1 MSSQKLPQ
9 QMIGVALRDNVMTI
23 QLATASVTARLS
35 GLPGR
40 AIVTARGHHF
50 IVDSPPPL
58 GGPNEEIN
66 PMDVLLAALATC
78 GTFVCE
84 RAAAEMNVPLEAVAV
99 TAAGDFDPRGVCGEP
114 VDPRVQA
121 LRVRLALTGPTEA
134 QAKALAQAFQ
144 TRCPVYTTL
153 SRAAPIELEIVVEP
167 APPKYGK
174 EQKMKVLR
182 CRDAGFDC
190 EHVVRAESE
199 EELLQQ
205 VAEHAQTVH
214 HLEVTPELVEQV
226 KSLIREE

>member
-1 MSSQKLPQ
+1 ML
-9 QMIGVALRDNVMTI
+9 MTT
-23 QLATASVTARLS
+23 QLATASVISRLS
-35 GLPGR
+35 NLPGR
-40 AIVTARGHHF
+40 AMVTARGHHF

-66 PMDVLLAALATC
+66 PIDVLLSALATC

-84 RAAAEMNVPLEAVAV
+84 TAAAELDIPLTGVAV

-114 VDPRVQA
+114 VDPRLQA
-121 LRVRLALTGPTEA
+121 FRVRLGLTGPTEA
-134 QAKALAQAFQ
+134 QAETLAKAFQ

-153 SRAAPIELEIVVEP
+153 SRAAPIELEFAVETIVN
-167 APPKYGK
+167 KNNRK
-174 EQKMKVLR
+174 ESKMKLLR

-190 EHVVRAESE
+190 DHEVRAESE
-199 EELLQQ
+199 EELLQK

-214 HLEVTPELVEQV
+214 NVEATPELVEQV

>member
-1 MSSQKLPQ
+1 MS
-9 QMIGVALRDNVMTI
+9 DE
-23 QLATASVTARLS
+23 LATASVTSRLS

-50 IVDSPPPL
+50 VVDSPPPL

-66 PMDVLLAALATC
+66 PIDVLLSALATY

-84 RAAAEMNVPLEAVAV
+84 TAAHEMGIPLSAVAV
-99 TAAGDFDPRGVCGEP
+99 TAVGEFDPRGVCGEP
-114 VDPRVQA
+114 VDPRLQVF
-121 LRVRLALTGPTEA
+121 RVRLALSGVTEA
-134 QAKALAQAFQ
+134 QAETLAEAFR
-144 TRCPVYTTL
+144 TRCPVYATL
-153 SRAAPIELEIVVEP
+153 SRAAPIELEVAVEP
-167 APPKYGK
+167 PPPTYRK

-199 EELLQQ
+199 EELLRQ

-214 HLEVTPELVEQV
+214 NVQVTPELAEQV
-226 KSLIREE
+226 KRLVQDE

>member
-1 MSSQKLPQ
+1 
-9 QMIGVALRDNVMTI
+9 MTI

-66 PMDVLLAALATC
+66 PIDVLLAALATC

-84 RAAAEMNVPLEAVAV
+84 RAAAEMDVPLEAVAA
-99 TAAGDFDPRGVCGEP
+99 TAAGDFDPRGVCGQP

-121 LRVRLALTGPTEA
+121 FRVRLALSGPTEA
-134 QAKALAQAFQ
+134 QAEALAQAFR

-153 SRAAPIELEIVVEP
+153 SRAAPIELEVAVEP
-167 APPKYGK
+167 APPEYRK
-174 EQKMKVLR
+174 ERKMKVLR

-190 EHVVRAESE
+190 DHVVRAESE

-205 VAEHAQTVH
+205 VAEHAQAVH

-226 KSLIREE
+226 KSLIQEE